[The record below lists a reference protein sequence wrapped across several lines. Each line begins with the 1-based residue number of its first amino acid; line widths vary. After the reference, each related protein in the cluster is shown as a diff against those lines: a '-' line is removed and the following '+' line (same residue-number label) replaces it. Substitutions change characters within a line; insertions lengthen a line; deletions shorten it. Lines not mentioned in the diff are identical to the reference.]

1 MKPSD
6 GPFEKSATVGHAR
19 RLAGDRQNAPGIVAG
34 MHVDALL
41 CSRCGGQLAR
51 PASLPALVDCL
62 FCGAVMSVSLEATVK
77 THAAAPEQVRHAAR
91 MAFTGAL
98 KEALAARVDPY
109 RAICN
114 ASAAHLGTAGQSDT
128 VACITIALA
137 HDFEREEGVDL
148 MEDAIALTR
157 LAEGYLKS
165 VHELQNE
172 RETEINLPYLAV
184 SASGPRHYSRKVT
197 AGLFAE
203 LARRPVTGAST
214 PVAAPAGGIQA
225 APLPVEG
232 GLPATTKKRG
242 WWPFR
247 R

>member
-1 MKPSD
+1 
-6 GPFEKSATVGHAR
+6 
-19 RLAGDRQNAPGIVAG
+19 
-34 MHVDALL
+34 MHVEALV
-41 CSRCGGQLAR
+41 CSRCGGQLTR
-51 PASLPALVDCL
+51 PATLPAVVDCL
-62 FCGAVMSVSLEATVK
+62 FCGAVMAVSLEATVN
-77 THAAAPEQVRHAAR
+77 THAAAPEQVRQAGR

-137 HDFEREEGVDL
+137 RDFEREEKVEV
-148 MEDAIALTR
+148 MADAIALTR

-165 VHELQNE
+165 VHELQGE
-172 RETEINLPYLAV
+172 QETEINLPFLAV
-184 SASGPRHYSRKVT
+184 NASGPRHYSRKVT

-203 LARRPVTGAST
+203 LARRPVTAAPT
-214 PVAAPAGGIQA
+214 PVPAPASGIQA
-225 APLPVEG
+225 PPGAVEAIEEARPV
-232 GLPATTKKRG
+232 ATKKRG

-247 R
+247 S